1 MKKFSKKQQGFTIL
15 ELMLVVG
22 IIGILSSIALTA
34 YKDYLAKTKWGKA
47 IYGVRALKLA
57 LETCL
62 VDNAGKLDQ
71 CDSLQ
76 DERIVANGISAWATG
91 TATDDFSLIALQPGT
106 AAIEITGN
114 APLGYCTLKITP
126 SLPVGTGLIVWS
138 YIMSSGDP
146 SVDVDRCKSFVR
158 GSTGS

>member
-1 MKKFSKKQQGFTIL
+1 VKNFSKKQQGFTIL

-57 LETCL
+57 VETCL
-62 VDNAGKLDQ
+62 VDNGGDVNQ
-71 CDSLQ
+71 CDGLE
-76 DERIVANGISAWATG
+76 DNRIVDNGISEWARG
-91 TATDDFSLIALQPGT
+91 TSADDFSLVDLQTGT
-106 AAIEITGN
+106 AAIKITGN
-114 APLGYCTLKITP
+114 APLGYCILRIVP
-126 SLPVGTGLIVWS
+126 SLPPGTGLIVWN
-138 YIMSSGDP
+138 YVMSSTDA
-146 SVDVDRCKSFVR
+146 SVDVERCKSFVR